1 MEANQPSPRLKELN
15 EWQLAA
21 FCAAVSE
28 RLLPNYT
35 LFAQV
40 SEFGNCQ
47 ILRTALDKV
56 WERLTNRCGSINFE
70 TQMEKVDAVIPEPD
84 DFDMYGV
91 YPALDA
97 CVALITT
104 LNQMVEASYQDARQ
118 TSQLSFQGIETYLE
132 LIADAELSDEQ
143 LIGFI
148 NSHQLIEIEQQFQD
162 SLIEQLLGGNKPD
175 NKSGNKVLDAIRIE
189 AVNDGVSNIGI
200 SID

>member
-21 FCAAVSE
+21 FCAAISE
-28 RLLPNYT
+28 RLLPNYA

-40 SEFGNCQ
+40 AEFGNTQ
-47 ILRTALDKV
+47 LLRTALDKV
-56 WERLTNRCGSINFE
+56 WERLTNRCGSVNFE

-118 TSQLSFQGIETYLE
+118 TSQLSYQGIETYLE
-132 LIADAELSDEQ
+132 LIADADLSDEQ
-143 LIGFI
+143 LIRFI
-148 NSHQLIEIEQQFQD
+148 NSHELIEIEQQFQHNLLD
-162 SLIEQLLGGNKPD
+162 QLLSKAKPD
-175 NKSGNKVLDAIRIE
+175 NKVLDAIRTE
-189 AVNDGVSNIGI
+189 ASNGGVSNIGI
-200 SID
+200 SVD